1 MSMKRIINTE
11 KAPKAVGAYS
21 QAVEANNTLYVS
33 GQLPIVPETGKFA
46 GDDIRSQARQALENT
61 RNILL
66 AAGYAPDDVV
76 KSTILLKNIGDFA
89 AVNEIY
95 AGFYADSLP
104 ARAAYE
110 VANLPLGTLIE
121 IETVAAK

>member
-1 MSMKRIINTE
+1 MKRIINTE

-21 QAVEANNTLYVS
+21 QAVEVNNTLYVS
-33 GQLPIVPETGKFA
+33 GQIPIDPKTGKFA
-46 GDDIRSQARQALENT
+46 GDDVKSQARQALENT

-66 AAGYAPDDVV
+66 AAGYSLDDVV
-76 KSTILLKNIGDFA
+76 KSTVLLKNIGDFA

-95 AGFYADSLP
+95 ADFYTGNLP

-110 VANLPLGTLIE
+110 VANLPLGALIE
-121 IETVAAK
+121 IETIAAK